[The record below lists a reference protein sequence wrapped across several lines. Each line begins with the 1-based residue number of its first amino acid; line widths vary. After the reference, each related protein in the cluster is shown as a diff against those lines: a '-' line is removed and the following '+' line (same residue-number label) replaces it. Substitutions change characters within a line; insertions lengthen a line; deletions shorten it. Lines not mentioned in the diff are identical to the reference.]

1 MAARPATNDLY
12 VAEQA
17 GRIRRITI
25 DRSEEKPA
33 YDLQTQPVLDI
44 SDQTKAQGERGL
56 LGVTFSPDGSHIYI
70 DYTDTSGNTH
80 IVEYRMSGHD
90 VDTDTR
96 RELLE
101 IDQPFPNHNGGQLA
115 FGPDGFLYIGMGDGG
130 GQGDPSGNGQNTNVL
145 LGKILRIDPTT
156 PSPDKAVRHTCGQ
169 PLRDRRRHARDL
181 ALRCAQS
188 LAFQLRH
195 RHRGP
200 LGRRR
205 RTGRGR
211 GDRLAAGGER
221 RRRPRGEPRLEHQ
234 RGRHHLPRGQRGGR
248 RWSILSSST
257 PT

>member
-1 MAARPATNDLY
+1 MCARRWPWPPDRQRTISTSPSRRAGSAASRSIAPKRSRHTIYRPNPFSTS
-12 VAEQA
+12 V
-17 GRIRRITI
+17 IKPRRRASG
-25 DRSEEKPA
+25 DCSA
-33 YDLQTQPVLDI
+33 
-44 SDQTKAQGERGL
+44 
-56 LGVTFSPDGSHIYI
+56 SPSRPTASHIYI
-70 DYTDTSGNTH
+70 DYTDTDGNTH

-90 VDTDTR
+90 VDADTR

-156 PSPDKAVRHTCGQ
+156 PSRDKAYGIPAGQ
-169 PLRDRRRHARDL
+169 PVRDRRRRTRDL
-181 ALRCAQS
+181 ALRRAQS
-188 LAFQLRH
+188 VALQLRH

-205 RTGRGR
+205 RPGRGR

-221 RRRPRGEPRLEHQ
+221 RRRPRA
-234 RGRHHLPRGQRGGR
+234 
-248 RWSILSSST
+248 
-257 PT
+257 